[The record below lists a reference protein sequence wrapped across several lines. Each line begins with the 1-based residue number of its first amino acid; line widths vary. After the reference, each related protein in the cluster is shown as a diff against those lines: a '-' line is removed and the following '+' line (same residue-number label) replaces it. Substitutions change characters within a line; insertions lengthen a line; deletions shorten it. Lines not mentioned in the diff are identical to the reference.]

1 MITTNEYFDIRL
13 KLWEET
19 QGERIIGMS
28 DQFKYRDQVRE
39 FEVTMG
45 YRLNWKEMEE
55 LEFQYQTYK
64 KFVTTFTPTERR
76 LSIPHCNLSTTGVGM
91 SYGFVKKI

>member
-19 QGERIIGMS
+19 KGNRIIGMS
-28 DQFKYRDQVRE
+28 DKFKYKREVRE
-39 FEVTMG
+39 FEVEMG
-45 YRLNWKEMEE
+45 HQLNWKEMEE

-76 LSIPHCNLSTTGVGM
+76 VMFEIFTP
-91 SYGFVKKI
+91 KISVQ